1 MTVSFVNPG
10 FTCFPAELG
19 DYDDVQHSSGYVSEF
34 RFVAAQ
40 SEEMENDV
48 EYAHA
53 SMAGLTTNS
62 IFLLGFCKKSL
73 IGLGANNLNP
83 SSGTIFRVVFSFL
96 RT

>member
-1 MTVSFVNPG
+1 MTVSFVNPA

-53 SMAGLTTNS
+53 SMAGVATNS
-62 IFLLGFCKKSL
+62 IFLACFFVKK
-73 IGLGANNLNP
+73 NH
-83 SSGTIFRVVFSFL
+83 
-96 RT
+96 